1 MFIEDLQQQKIEW
14 RKKGWAIPDI
24 RGSKQDWYY
33 LIKELIRLVA
43 DNLATDLD
51 SHPDINGVSETYTWR
66 SYASFLKSMG
76 LVSNRAGILSLT
88 ETGRSFYNNSSKRHL
103 ADLIQ
108 DKVRLFGEV
117 LVFLQTYAK
126 RIEEVDKQLC
136 ETFCLSWANL
146 SNTRRRM
153 DWLEVLG
160 LIQDVGNRKW
170 GLTPEGQS
178 AINDWRLVTADVLDL
193 LESDS
198 SDIVIA
204 EPPEEIAS
212 LLQHLFDI
220 PDDHKKRSTYNIW
233 VPSPNRINNLRII
246 VQFALE
252 RVSRADLFKFV
263 EDEFSLKTSSV
274 ESMLPFLKAAGLL
287 EEVGR
292 NVYIATSASK
302 AWCETGNDL
311 DFIRILHCHMR
322 FVGEMIQA
330 AENDSIRNDI
340 YAQAKNYGLNT
351 EKARWI
357 AGFLLEAG
365 LLEEPRYLHLKATS
379 LGKQFVSRLPL
390 SNEVFNIEGE
400 TNADESKEPVVAAK
414 PERTMADE
422 LFARLGESSKDPMAF
437 GKASGVAFEESIAET
452 FCYMGFD
459 AKRIGGA
466 GDTDVIIRWKDS
478 EGKNIIA
485 IADGKSKSSGTVS
498 HSDISDVAIDMHKEK
513 NNADYVAIVGASFSG
528 DTIRNHARKKKFALI
543 TVEELIEVARSTHA
557 LGLSL
562 DEIAYIFQV
571 PDGLSKLD
579 ELMEAK
585 RRQMDIITLVIS
597 QFRQEQELLGN
608 LSARDLYL
616 LLRAT
621 AISPTLEELMDVFDI
636 LSKQEIGIL
645 VLVSKASA
653 SENSTYM
660 LAHGKSAVNR
670 LRAIVS
676 AIESGL

>member
-1 MFIEDLQQQKIEW
+1 MLIEDVQQQKIEW
-14 RKKGWAIPDI
+14 RKKAWAIPDI
-24 RGSKQDWYY
+24 RGSKQDWYN

-43 DNLATDLD
+43 NNLATDLD
-51 SHPDINGVSETYTWR
+51 SHPDINGVSDTYTWR

-88 ETGRSFYNNSSKRHL
+88 ETGHSFYNNSSKRHL

-108 DKVRLFGEV
+108 DRVRLFGEV
-117 LVFLQTYAK
+117 LVFLQTDAK
-126 RIEEVDKQLC
+126 RIEDVDKQLC

-170 GLTPEGQS
+170 GLTPEGKN

-193 LESDS
+193 HESDS
-198 SDIVIA
+198 NDIVIA

-252 RVSRADLFKFV
+252 RVSRTDLFKFI
-263 EDEFSLKTSSV
+263 EDEFSLKASSV

-390 SNEVFNIEGE
+390 SDELLNIE
-400 TNADESKEPVVAAK
+400 DEPKDPVVATK
-414 PERTMADE
+414 PYQSMADE
-422 LFARLGESSKDPMAF
+422 LFDRLGESSKDPMAF
-437 GKASGVAFEESIAET
+437 GKASGVAFEESIAKT

-485 IADGKSKSSGTVS
+485 IADGKSKSSGIVS
-498 HSDISDVAIDMHKEK
+498 HSDISDVAIDTHKEK
-513 NNADYVAIVGASFSG
+513 NNADYVAIFGASFSG

-543 TVEELIEVARSTHA
+543 TVEELIEVARSAHA

-579 ELMEAK
+579 GLMEAK
-585 RRQMDIITLVIS
+585 RREMDIITLVIS
-597 QFRQEQELLGN
+597 QFRQEQETLGN
-608 LSARDLYL
+608 LSPRDLYL

-621 AISPTLEELMDVFDI
+621 AISPTLEELMDVFAI

-645 VLVSKASA
+645 VLVSKSSA

-660 LAHGKSAVNR
+660 LADGKRAVNR
-670 LRAIVS
+670 LRAIAS